1 MKLLLFPI
9 LSSICIA
16 PLNNQFNA
24 VEKLA
29 ISTSS
34 LGIKKSEKENFD
46 ITFQDGAGYK
56 KISCVEFKNQDYC
69 RAELENFDFDAH
81 FTVVSA
87 TVYFSGAN
95 FKNPEKGFITSNSLK
110 PIKYLMTRC
119 APGSFVVF
127 DEIKVKGPDNNVSTI
142 QGLSLSL
149 F

>member
-1 MKLLLFPI
+1 

-16 PLNNQFNA
+16 PLNNKFN
-24 VEKLA
+24 VV
-29 ISTSS
+29 
-34 LGIKKSEKENFD
+34 KKPTTATHCLLVNQNKNENSE

-69 RAELENFDFDAH
+69 RAELENFEFDAH
-81 FTVVSA
+81 FTVISA

-95 FKNPEKGFITSNSLK
+95 FKNPEKVFITSNNLK
-110 PIKYLMTRC
+110 PIKYLMARC
-119 APGSFVVF
+119 APGTLVVF
-127 DEIKVKGPDNNVSTI
+127 DEIKVMGPDNNITTI

>member
-24 VEKLA
+24 VEKPTTATHCLL
-29 ISTSS
+29 IN
-34 LGIKKSEKENFD
+34 ENKNKNPE

-69 RAELENFDFDAH
+69 RAELENFEFDAH

-95 FKNPEKGFITSNSLK
+95 FKNTEKGFITSNSLK
-110 PIKYLMTRC
+110 PIKHLMARC
-119 APGSFVVF
+119 APGSIVVF
-127 DEIKVKGPDNNVSTI
+127 DEIKVKGPDNSITTI
-142 QGLSLSL
+142 QGLNLSL

>member
-1 MKLLLFPI
+1 MKLLLFPL
-9 LSSICIA
+9 LSSICFA
-16 PLNNQFNA
+16 PVNNQFSSIQKPITA
-24 VEKLA
+24 
-29 ISTSS
+29 TSCLLS
-34 LGIKKSEKENFD
+34 KENKKENLE

-69 RAELENFDFDAH
+69 RAELENFEFDAH

-95 FKNPEKGFITSNSLK
+95 FRNTEKGFILSNSLK
-110 PIKYLMTRC
+110 PIKHLMDRC
-119 APGSFVVF
+119 KPGSIVVF